1 MSIESNYFSRGN
13 DIINVTNSRGPDNN
27 YYNSDRRYDNVYSE
41 GYYRYRYGDERR
53 DIFLGSTGP
62 TGCTGARGMI
72 GPTGPP
78 GIYSE
83 GYTGPSGPAGPI
95 GYTGMPGIPG
105 PTGPPGI
112 SQEGYTGYT
121 GAPGIAGP
129 TGEKGSSGYT
139 GATGSQGVTGPPGQ
153 NGNLTG
159 NVILT
164 EGPNIM
170 IGTQDIN
177 NYNLTDGYSY
187 YIMKSSDDENS
198 VSICGFMG
206 GINGR
211 LLIIYNDT
219 GVNQTFVQ
227 EATTSLQSNRFL
239 LRTPNQV
246 IHNGQTITFVYM
258 TGITINGVSGQN
270 RWVVISLI

>member
-1 MSIESNYFSRGN
+1 MPIETNVFSNNGDRR
-13 DIINVTNSRGPDNN
+13 INVVNTRGGSYN
-27 YYNSDRRYDNVYSE
+27 YYDEIDSRFDRYNRYYDN
-41 GYYRYRYGDERR
+41 RN
-53 DIFLGSTGP
+53 IFLGNTGP
-62 TGCTGARGMI
+62 TGCTGAPGIGYTGTMGPTGEKGQVGLRGEM

-78 GIYSE
+78 GE
-83 GYTGPSGPAGPI
+83 GGDAYT
-95 GYTGMPGIPG
+95 G
-105 PTGPPGI
+105 PTGP
-112 SQEGYTGYT
+112 
-121 GAPGIAGP
+121 
-129 TGEKGSSGYT
+129 KGSSGEIGATGLQGIAGSTGPTGSSGQLGAT
-139 GATGSQGVTGPPGQ
+139 GATGPQGQ

-159 NVILT
+159 NVILN

-187 YIMKSSDDENS
+187 YKMKSSDDENS

-227 EATTSLQSNRFL
+227 EATTSLVSNRFL

-246 IHNGQTITFVYM
+246 IHDGQTITFLYM
-258 TGITINGVSGQN
+258 TGITVNGVSGQN

>member
-1 MSIESNYFSRGN
+1 MPIETNVFSNNGDRR
-13 DIINVTNSRGPDNN
+13 INVFNTRGGSYN
-27 YYNSDRRYDNVYSE
+27 YYDEIDSRYDRYNR
-41 GYYRYRYGDERR
+41 YYDRR
-53 DIFLGSTGP
+53 DIFLGNTGP
-62 TGCTGARGMI
+62 TGCTGAPGIGYTGPMGPTGEKGQAGLHGEM

-78 GIYSE
+78 GN
-83 GYTGPSGPAGPI
+83 GGDAYT
-95 GYTGMPGIPG
+95 G
-105 PTGPPGI
+105 PTGPKG
-112 SQEGYTGYT
+112 SDGNM
-121 GAPGIAGP
+121 GP
-129 TGEKGSSGYT
+129 TGEQGILGAT
-139 GATGSQGVTGPPGQ
+139 GATGPQGQ

-159 NVILT
+159 NVILN

-187 YIMKSSDDENS
+187 YKMKSSDDENS

-227 EATTSLQSNRFL
+227 ESTTSLVSNRFL

-246 IHNGQTITFVYM
+246 IHDGQTITFLYM
-258 TGITINGVSGQN
+258 TGITVNGVSGQN

>member
-1 MSIESNYFSRGN
+1 MPIETNVFSNNGDRR
-13 DIINVTNSRGPDNN
+13 INVINTRGGNYN
-27 YYNSDRRYDNVYSE
+27 YYDEIDSRYDRYNR
-41 GYYRYRYGDERR
+41 YYDPR
-53 DIFLGSTGP
+53 DIFLGNTGP
-62 TGCTGARGMI
+62 TGCTGAPGIGYTGTMGPTGEKGLDGLQGEM

-78 GIYSE
+78 GE
-83 GYTGPSGPAGPI
+83 GGDAYT
-95 GYTGMPGIPG
+95 G
-105 PTGPPGI
+105 PTGP
-112 SQEGYTGYT
+112 
-121 GAPGIAGP
+121 
-129 TGEKGSSGYT
+129 KGSSGEIGDT
-139 GATGSQGVTGPPGQ
+139 GATGPQGQ

-159 NVILT
+159 NVVLN

-187 YIMKSSDDENS
+187 YKMKSSDDENS

-211 LLIIYNDT
+211 LLIVYNDT

-227 EATTSLQSNRFL
+227 EATTSLVSNRFL

-246 IHNGQTITFVYM
+246 IHDGQTITFLYM

>member
-1 MSIESNYFSRGN
+1 MPIESNVFSNNGDRRIN
-13 DIINVTNSRGPDNN
+13 IINTRGGNYN
-27 YYNSDRRYDNVYSE
+27 YYDEIDSRYDRYNR
-41 GYYRYRYGDERR
+41 YYDPR
-53 DIFLGSTGP
+53 DIFLGNTGP
-62 TGCTGARGMI
+62 TGCTGAPGIIGPTGEKGINGLQGEI

-78 GIYSE
+78 GEYRDA
-83 GYTGPSGPAGPI
+83 YT
-95 GYTGMPGIPG
+95 G
-105 PTGPPGI
+105 PTGPKG
-112 SQEGYTGYT
+112 SSGQFGAT
-121 GAPGIAGP
+121 GATGATGPKGEDGYAGP
-129 TGEKGSSGYT
+129 TGEQGILGAT
-139 GATGSQGVTGPPGQ
+139 GATGPQGQ

-159 NVILT
+159 NVILN
-164 EGPNIM
+164 EGPNII

-187 YIMKSSDDENS
+187 YKMKSSDDENS

-227 EATTSLQSNRFL
+227 ESTTSLVSNRFL

-246 IHNGQTITFVYM
+246 IHDGQTITFLYM